1 MTMRLA
7 VRDVS
12 VRFQGLQA
20 LRGVGFELRQGE
32 LTALIGPNGAGK
44 STLINVISGDLR
56 PTAGAVLLGDRA
68 ISGLPAHAI
77 SRIGV
82 VRTFQGLELFGSLS
96 ARDNVV
102 AGSVQRAGLGF
113 WRNLVR
119 PPRGAATRRLEAAA
133 QDALE
138 LVGLGHRAAD
148 PAHILPAGEQ
158 RLLAIAR
165 ALATDARWLI
175 LDEPGAGLN
184 DVEKRALARVIREL
198 RRRDRTILFVDHDM
212 ALVGDLA
219 ERLLVLDRGELIAD
233 GTADRVRTE
242 PRVISAYLG
251 IKPRRSTMRDAA
263 VVRPPPLLE
272 AQGISVA
279 YGGVRAL
286 ERVAIRVSRGELV
299 AVIGA
304 NGAGKST
311 LMKALTGVVALAG
324 GSIHLDH
331 DELTGMGA
339 ADRVRRGLS
348 LVPEGRELFGSLTV
362 QENLMLGGYSR
373 NPRWARCLPMRALT
387 AEGDLA
393 QALAGI
399 YRLFPRLAERRDQL
413 AGSLSG
419 GEGQM
424 LAIGRALM
432 NQPRLLL
439 LDEPSLGLA
448 PQVIEEILDAL
459 LTLRRGGLA
468 LLLVEQNA
476 RTALEIADY
485 AYVLETGKLVAE
497 GRGAQLLEAG
507 AVAEAYFG
515 FDRRTDPVAAAAALQ
530 APQPAHDLHS

>member
-44 STLINVISGDLR
+44 STLINVISGELR
-56 PTAGAVLLGDRA
+56 PTAGAVLLDDRE

-82 VRTFQGLELFGSLS
+82 ARTFQGLELFGSLS

-133 QDALE
+133 QDALD
-138 LVGLGHRAAD
+138 LVGLGHRADD

-165 ALATDARWLI
+165 VLATDGRWLI

-198 RRRDRTILFVDHDM
+198 RRRGWTILFVDHDM

-233 GTADRVRTE
+233 GTADRVRAE
-242 PRVISAYLG
+242 PRVVSAYLG
-251 IKPRRSTMRDAA
+251 VKPRRSSMRAA
-263 VVRPPPLLE
+263 APIRPPALLE
-272 AQGISVA
+272 AQGLSIG
-279 YGGVRAL
+279 YGGVQAL
-286 ERVAIRVSRGELV
+286 DRVSMRVGAGELV

-311 LMKALTGVVALAG
+311 LLKALTGVVVPAAG
-324 GSIHLDH
+324 TIHLDRAVLAGVRTA
-331 DELTGMGA
+331 E
-339 ADRVRRGLS
+339 RVRRGLS

-362 QENLMLGGYSR
+362 QENLMVGAYSR
-373 NPRWARCLPMRALT
+373 VPRWARSLPLGGLAATSDIARAL
-387 AEGDLA
+387 ERPYG
-393 QALAGI
+393 
-399 YRLFPRLAERRDQL
+399 LFPRLAERRHQL

-432 NQPRLLL
+432 NQPLLL
-439 LDEPSLGLA
+439 MLDEPSLGLA

-459 LTLRRGGLA
+459 LTLRRDGLA

-485 AYVLETGKLVAE
+485 AYVLETGRLVAE

-507 AVAEAYFG
+507 AIAEAYFG
-515 FDRRTDPVAAAAALQ
+515 FDRRTDPAAAAGHL
-530 APQPAHDLHS
+530 PQPAHDLQS